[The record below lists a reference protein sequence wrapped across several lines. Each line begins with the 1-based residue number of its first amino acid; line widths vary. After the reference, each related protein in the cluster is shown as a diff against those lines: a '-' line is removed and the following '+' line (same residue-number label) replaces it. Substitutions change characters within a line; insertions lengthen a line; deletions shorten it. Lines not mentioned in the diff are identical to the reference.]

1 MSELSPD
8 DVRELVALEEGLWR
22 SGTRFD
28 PEAYGRVL
36 HAGFVEHGCAG
47 EVRTRDESMS
57 APAEEL
63 DADIPLPDLVVEAV
77 ADGVALLTYRGV
89 VRYDG
94 VPRAATRASLWVR
107 TDEGWKLRFHQGTP
121 TG

>member
-28 PEAYGRVL
+28 PAAYGRVL
-36 HAGFVEHGCAG
+36 HAGFVEHGCSG
-47 EVRTRDESMS
+47 EVWNRDDSI
-57 APAEEL
+57 AQPAEDL
-63 DADIPLPDLVVEAV
+63 DADFPLPDLVVEAV

-94 VPRAATRASLWVR
+94 VPRTANRASLWVR
-107 TDEGWKLRFHQGTP
+107 TDEGLKLRFHQRTP